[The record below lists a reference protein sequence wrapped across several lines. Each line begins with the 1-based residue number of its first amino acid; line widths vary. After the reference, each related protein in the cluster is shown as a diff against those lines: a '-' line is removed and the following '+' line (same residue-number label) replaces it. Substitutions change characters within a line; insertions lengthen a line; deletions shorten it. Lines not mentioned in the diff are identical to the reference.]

1 MSLIVKGKQS
11 KHGTGERKM
20 AEYEYTEEKMV
31 GINEPITFINNTKS
45 SFTVGVGIMFYE
57 DGAYQ
62 VVVNNGK
69 IQVDRIC

>member
-1 MSLIVKGKQS
+1 
-11 KHGTGERKM
+11 M
-20 AEYEYTEEKMV
+20 AEYEHTEEKMV
-31 GINEPITFINNTKS
+31 GVNQPITFINNTKS
-45 SFTVGVGIMFYE
+45 SFTVGVGIMFHE